1 MKRRAALHR
10 LTLRENGFAFDPGSG
25 RTYTFSETGL
35 SLVAWMRDGCAE
47 AELPDRLAQAF
58 DIDRLSAQRDVDSF
72 LANLRSVKL
81 L

>member
-25 RTYTFSETGL
+25 RTYTFSETGR
-35 SLVAWMRDGCAE
+35 SVVAWMRDGCTE
-47 AELPDRLAQAF
+47 ADLADRLAGAF
-58 DIDRLSAQRDVDSF
+58 DVDRWSAQRDVDSF
-72 LANLRSVKL
+72 LADLRSCKL

>member
-10 LTLRENGFAFDPGSG
+10 LSLRENGFAFDPAAG

-35 SLVAWMRDGCAE
+35 SVIGWIRDGCPE
-47 AELPDRLAQAF
+47 AGLADRLVDAF
-58 DIDRLSAQRDVDSF
+58 DVDRLSAQRDVDSF
-72 LANLRSVKL
+72 LANLRSCKL